1 MHEVH
6 PCPVVFVH
14 PAPLLA
20 AFRAIVPVG
29 AVPVEHELGVV
40 HRAEIVVSVAAFQYG
55 YLQRVL
61 LPVPYCFLQSAQDF
75 CPQPVFEDDRMFLM
89 SSWE

>member
-1 MHEVH
+1 M
-6 PCPVVFVH
+6 
-14 PAPLLA
+14 
-20 AFRAIVPVG
+20 PVG

-75 CPQPVFEDDRMFLM
+75 LSPAGFRGRSDVPDVFLGIEIEISVLLGKGRLCKEQPRQ
-89 SSWE
+89 